1 MDAHP
6 IALWAQILGALY
18 MATGVFRFFCHLPQ
32 ARRCYD
38 SADRAAGVSL
48 STWFGLLACESVAF
62 LYAVLVVRDIPLMV
76 STGANVFGPLLV
88 IFGVIR
94 ARHIRKIEEA
104 TPEEESTVTTGNA

>member
-1 MDAHP
+1 MEAHTL
-6 IALWAQILGALY
+6 ALWAQILGALY

-48 STWFGLLACESVAF
+48 STWFGLLACASVAF
-62 LYAVLVVRDIPLMV
+62 LYAILVVRDVPLMV

-88 IFGVIR
+88 ILGVIR
-94 ARHIRKIEEA
+94 ARHVRKIEDA
-104 TPEEESTVTTGNA
+104 ADAPAVASTAGSV